1 MPGGRV
7 PGRVGK
13 VLGRSGRFPGR
24 VGLVEGRS
32 PAPGRVGRLP
42 ASGRSPAPGR
52 MGLVEGRSPA
62 PGRPGTGRVEGR
74 FCRKSP
80 AAPPGR
86 VLGRL
91 PGRFE
96 SHGFLKSFPEGLP
109 AGLPGKLPG
118 RLLLGRVVPLPG
130 RGLAGRPGIPV
141 EGRPVAGLP
150 VLGLPV
156 FGLPVLGLPVLGLPE
171 FGLPVLGLLPAGR
184 DGRLAGRLI
193 DGDLPAEGRL
203 RFTLPPPRFI
213 PPPPRPRWAKVS
225 SHSQMLISTNP
236 AKQSRDFA
244 LIGYSFF
251 ILLARC
257 EFLFSLDDDFIDA
270 GQKFAIQ
277 HSIDFLPAEVAI
289 LQGTENAG
297 VGSFRTIDEGG

>member
-1 MPGGRV
+1 M
-7 PGRVGK
+7 
-13 VLGRSGRFPGR
+13 
-24 VGLVEGRS
+24 
-32 PAPGRVGRLP
+32 
-42 ASGRSPAPGR
+42 
-52 MGLVEGRSPA
+52 
-62 PGRPGTGRVEGR
+62 
-74 FCRKSP
+74 
-80 AAPPGR
+80 
-86 VLGRL
+86 LGRL

-130 RGLAGRPGIPV
+130 RGLAGRPGSPV
-141 EGRPVAGLP
+141 EGRPVFGLP

-156 FGLPVLGLPVLGLPE
+156 FGLPVLGLPVLGLP
-171 FGLPVLGLLPAGR
+171 VPAGR

-289 LQGTENAG
+289 LQGTENTG

>member
-1 MPGGRV
+1 M
-7 PGRVGK
+7 
-13 VLGRSGRFPGR
+13 L
-24 VGLVEGRS
+24 
-32 PAPGRVGRLP
+32 
-42 ASGRSPAPGR
+42 
-52 MGLVEGRSPA
+52 
-62 PGRPGTGRVEGR
+62 
-74 FCRKSP
+74 
-80 AAPPGR
+80 
-86 VLGRL
+86 
-91 PGRFE
+91 
-96 SHGFLKSFPEGLP
+96 GLP
-109 AGLPGKLPG
+109 VL
-118 RLLLGRVVPLPG
+118 
-130 RGLAGRPGIPV
+130 
-141 EGRPVAGLP
+141 GLP

-156 FGLPVLGLPVLGLPE
+156 FGLPVL
-171 FGLPVLGLLPAGR
+171 GLPVLGLLPAGR

-193 DGDLPAEGRL
+193 DGDLPVEGRL

-236 AKQSRDFA
+236 AKQSRNFA

-297 VGSFRTIDEGG
+297 VGSFRTIGEGS